1 MSERLTDRRFAELVY
16 GDPRLVSLSPIARV
30 LAALDAGLGCDQT
43 WRKVGGGMTLREWS
57 QLWESAVSMRSR
69 TA

>member
-1 MSERLTDRRFAELVY
+1 MSERLTDKRFEELALA
-16 GDPRLVSLSPIARV
+16 DHRLVSLSPIARV

-57 QLWESAVSMRSR
+57 QLWDSAVSMRSR
-69 TA
+69 A